1 MSWQDDPPKS
11 RSWLIAVP
19 TIVVVLLGVAWSG
32 FWYWSSSTAEATMT
46 AWRAREAEAGRIYG
60 CANTSFG
67 GYPFRIE
74 VTCTEPAVDDRG
86 TGQSIR
92 ARNIAAVAQV
102 WDPTL
107 VIGEIAGPM
116 TVAPLGGS
124 PTAIIDWTLAQGSL
138 RGMPGAPERLSIVL
152 DKPTLASAPATAPLA
167 KAEHVE
173 FHGRFAA
180 ESTPGHPALD
190 LALDLKSVT
199 APALTTLLGAF
210 GPMAS
215 ASTDLSLVSVLR
227 GAPDLAPKPL
237 A

>member
-1 MSWQDDPPKS
+1 MEEPILLVDRVVK
-11 RSWLIAVP
+11 RFGGVTAVN
-19 TIVVVLLGVAWSG
+19 GVSL
-32 FWYWSSSTAEATMT
+32 SL
-46 AWRAREAEAGRIYG
+46 EAGRIYG

-138 RGMPGAPERLSIVL
+138 RGMPGARGDRLRHWS
-152 DKPTLASAPATAPLA
+152 
-167 KAEHVE
+167 
-173 FHGRFAA
+173 
-180 ESTPGHPALD
+180 
-190 LALDLKSVT
+190 
-199 APALTTLLGAF
+199 
-210 GPMAS
+210 
-215 ASTDLSLVSVLR
+215 
-227 GAPDLAPKPL
+227 
-237 A
+237 